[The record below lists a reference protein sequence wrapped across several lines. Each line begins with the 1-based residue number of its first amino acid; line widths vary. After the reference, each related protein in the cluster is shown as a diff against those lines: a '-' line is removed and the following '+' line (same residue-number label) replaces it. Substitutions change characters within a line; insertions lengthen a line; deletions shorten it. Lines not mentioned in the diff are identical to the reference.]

1 MNASMNGN
9 TDDDVDEHEDGVK
22 VDLNEDNEKEVMSPG
37 ARARAVSLCPL
48 SSPSSSLS
56 LAQSMGADKQD
67 HARLLAPALH
77 MSHLNSPTGIKFK
90 LPLSPMPMRKL
101 KEAEQGM
108 TSPIYRGPGPIPL
121 HAQEEFDEQRGDSKK
136 GKEETPVFSF
146 SCDSP
151 PSTAE
156 AVGVWLDDQQKQKS
170 SAESN
175 DTEGGEDGGQVI
187 SGQVLE
193 VHVET
198 VD

>member
-1 MNASMNGN
+1 
-9 TDDDVDEHEDGVK
+9 
-22 VDLNEDNEKEVMSPG
+22 
-37 ARARAVSLCPL
+37 
-48 SSPSSSLS
+48 
-56 LAQSMGADKQD
+56 
-67 HARLLAPALH
+67 
-77 MSHLNSPTGIKFK
+77 
-90 LPLSPMPMRKL
+90 MPMRKL

-108 TSPIYRGPGPIPL
+108 TSPIYRGPSPIPF
-121 HAQEEFDEQRGDSKK
+121 HAEEEMNEQTGNSKK
-136 GKEETPVFSF
+136 EEGENPIFCF

-170 SAESN
+170 SAKSN
-175 DTEGGEDGGQVI
+175 NTEGGEDEVKLI

>member
-1 MNASMNGN
+1 
-9 TDDDVDEHEDGVK
+9 
-22 VDLNEDNEKEVMSPG
+22 
-37 ARARAVSLCPL
+37 
-48 SSPSSSLS
+48 
-56 LAQSMGADKQD
+56 
-67 HARLLAPALH
+67 
-77 MSHLNSPTGIKFK
+77 
-90 LPLSPMPMRKL
+90 MRKL

-108 TSPIYRGPGPIPL
+108 TSPIYRGPSPIPFSHAHEGL
-121 HAQEEFDEQRGDSKK
+121 HEETGFHDKK
-136 GKEETPVFSF
+136 GKEETPIFSF

-170 SAESN
+170 SGKSEISGVRGE
-175 DTEGGEDGGQVI
+175 EGAKVI

>member
-1 MNASMNGN
+1 
-9 TDDDVDEHEDGVK
+9 
-22 VDLNEDNEKEVMSPG
+22 
-37 ARARAVSLCPL
+37 
-48 SSPSSSLS
+48 
-56 LAQSMGADKQD
+56 
-67 HARLLAPALH
+67 

-90 LPLSPMPMRKL
+90 LPLSPRPMRKL

-108 TSPIYRGPGPIPL
+108 TSPIYRGPSPIPF
-121 HAQEEFDEQRGDSKK
+121 HAQEEFDEQTGNSKK
-136 GKEETPVFSF
+136 GEGENPIFSF

-151 PSTAE
+151 PSTAD

-170 SAESN
+170 SAKSN
-175 DTEGGEDGGQVI
+175 TTEGVEDGGKVT

>member
-1 MNASMNGN
+1 
-9 TDDDVDEHEDGVK
+9 
-22 VDLNEDNEKEVMSPG
+22 
-37 ARARAVSLCPL
+37 
-48 SSPSSSLS
+48 
-56 LAQSMGADKQD
+56 
-67 HARLLAPALH
+67 
-77 MSHLNSPTGIKFK
+77 
-90 LPLSPMPMRKL
+90 MPMRKL

-108 TSPIYRGPGPIPL
+108 TSPIYRGPSPIPF
-121 HAQEEFDEQRGDSKK
+121 HAEEEMNKQAGDIEK
-136 GKEETPVFSF
+136 GKEDNPVFSF

-170 SAESN
+170 SAKSN
-175 DTEGGEDGGQVI
+175 NTEGGEDGVKVI

>member
-1 MNASMNGN
+1 
-9 TDDDVDEHEDGVK
+9 
-22 VDLNEDNEKEVMSPG
+22 
-37 ARARAVSLCPL
+37 
-48 SSPSSSLS
+48 
-56 LAQSMGADKQD
+56 
-67 HARLLAPALH
+67 
-77 MSHLNSPTGIKFK
+77 
-90 LPLSPMPMRKL
+90 MPMRKL

-108 TSPIYRGPGPIPL
+108 TSPIYRGPSPIPFQD
-121 HAQEEFDEQRGDSKK
+121 QEMDEQKGDSKK
-136 GKEETPVFSF
+136 GKEETPMFSF

-170 SAESN
+170 S
-175 DTEGGEDGGQVI
+175 GGEEEGKAT

>member
-1 MNASMNGN
+1 
-9 TDDDVDEHEDGVK
+9 
-22 VDLNEDNEKEVMSPG
+22 
-37 ARARAVSLCPL
+37 
-48 SSPSSSLS
+48 
-56 LAQSMGADKQD
+56 
-67 HARLLAPALH
+67 

-90 LPLSPMPMRKL
+90 LPLSPMPMSKL

-108 TSPIYRGPGPIPL
+108 TSPIYRGPSPIPF
-121 HAQEEFDEQRGDSKK
+121 HDEEEMNEHTGDGKK

-175 DTEGGEDGGQVI
+175 DTEGGEDGAKAI

>member
-1 MNASMNGN
+1 
-9 TDDDVDEHEDGVK
+9 
-22 VDLNEDNEKEVMSPG
+22 
-37 ARARAVSLCPL
+37 
-48 SSPSSSLS
+48 
-56 LAQSMGADKQD
+56 
-67 HARLLAPALH
+67 
-77 MSHLNSPTGIKFK
+77 
-90 LPLSPMPMRKL
+90 MPMRKL

-108 TSPIYRGPGPIPL
+108 TSPIYRGPSPIPF
-121 HAQEEFDEQRGDSKK
+121 HAQEEMDEQKGVSKK
-136 GKEETPVFSF
+136 EAEETPMFSF

-170 SAESN
+170 SAKCHN
-175 DTEGGEDGGQVI
+175 TVGGEKDGKVS

>member
-1 MNASMNGN
+1 
-9 TDDDVDEHEDGVK
+9 
-22 VDLNEDNEKEVMSPG
+22 
-37 ARARAVSLCPL
+37 
-48 SSPSSSLS
+48 
-56 LAQSMGADKQD
+56 
-67 HARLLAPALH
+67 
-77 MSHLNSPTGIKFK
+77 
-90 LPLSPMPMRKL
+90 MPMRKL

-108 TSPIYRGPGPIPL
+108 TSPIYRGPSPIPF
-121 HAQEEFDEQRGDSKK
+121 HAQEELDEQRGNSKK

-170 SAESN
+170 SAKSN
-175 DTEGGEDGGQVI
+175 NKEGAEDRVKVI

-193 VHVET
+193 VHIET